1 MMKLTKTLICLTLVV
16 LVTCRT
22 LEEDEQ
28 TIGWGR
34 AEEDEQTIGWG
45 KLKAEEDEQTIGWGK
60 AEEDEQTIG
69 WGRAEED
76 EQTIGWG
83 KAEAAEGNMKGGVEL
98 ELVEEEQHFGLGSG
112 EELF

>member
-28 TIGWGR
+28 TIGWG
-34 AEEDEQTIGWG
+34 
-45 KLKAEEDEQTIGWGK
+45 K

-69 WGRAEED
+69 WGR
-76 EQTIGWG
+76 
-83 KAEAAEGNMKGGVEL
+83 AEAAEGNMKGGVEL